1 MNQDEEAFIL
11 ELLDDPIKFCSVLQI
26 VTKGIDGEANIVE
39 LVPTSE
45 QVAIIQAL
53 LCKVSTFILKPR
65 QIGATTIIL
74 AFLFWLAFT
83 ASTPLVIVL
92 MALNE
97 KQEKF
102 AQNYILHRNA
112 TEAAKS
118 AGYSS
123 ESAYNQGY
131 RLLQSEEIKERIY
144 ELEQEL
150 ETNVDV
156 VSELEQQY
164 TFAKNNGHTNSAI
177 KALELLSRVRG
188 AKSENNIDISEEGIE
203 ANIIECLKILGKKK
217 VNELIKKCDFTLPL
231 KLNKEQHQQHQEK
244 TKQEHQE

>member
-1 MNQDEEAFIL
+1 
-11 ELLDDPIKFCSVLQI
+11 
-26 VTKGIDGEANIVE
+26 
-39 LVPTSE
+39 
-45 QVAIIQAL
+45 
-53 LCKVSTFILKPR
+53 
-65 QIGATTIIL
+65 
-74 AFLFWLAFT
+74 
-83 ASTPLVIVL
+83 

-118 AGYSS
+118 AGYST

-131 RLLQSEEIKERIY
+131 RLLQSDEVKERIY

-164 TFAKNNGHTNSAI
+164 TMAKNNGHGNVAI

-188 AKSENNIDISEEGIE
+188 AKSDNDIDISEEGIE
-203 ANIIECLKILGKKK
+203 ANIIECLNILGKKK
-217 VNELIKKCDFTLPL
+217 VENIISKCNF
-231 KLNKEQHQQHQEK
+231 NQQIESNIEQHPQHQEK
-244 TKQEHQE
+244 ISQEHQE